1 MDAMGR
7 CRECGRHRP
16 LGLALFAL
24 FVGAG
29 LTGCPVEEPKQEEHV
44 TSAPFELSPQPPRE
58 ARPQAPPLQS
68 LQRSLTAEPKLTVG
82 VA

>member
-7 CRECGRHRP
+7 CRECAGTGRW
-16 LGLALFAL
+16 GLALFAL

-44 TSAPFELSPQPPRE
+44 TSAPFELSFPT
-58 ARPQAPPLQS
+58 AP
-68 LQRSLTAEPKLTVG
+68 
-82 VA
+82 